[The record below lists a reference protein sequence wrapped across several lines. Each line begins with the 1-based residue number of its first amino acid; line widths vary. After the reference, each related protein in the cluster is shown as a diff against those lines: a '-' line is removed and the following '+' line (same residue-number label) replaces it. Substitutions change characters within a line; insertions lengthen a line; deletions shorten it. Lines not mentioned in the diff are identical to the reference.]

1 MLKIDKTFQER
12 IKKMSKAIIQAK
24 FGGKRIAHGYFKHGK
39 PSKKLLALV
48 ASLKSEKNN
57 TAVQM
62 KEQQTR

>member
-1 MLKIDKTFQER
+1 
-12 IKKMSKAIIQAK
+12 MSKAIIQAK

-57 TAVQM
+57 TVVQM